1 MLPGAAAAPEAEG
14 TELAADITFTGQTY
28 EHQDVA
34 EFMTRLGLIPQL
46 TGITLAT
53 STDSTTATGTSS
65 ASPAPTVTL
74 KQFTVTA
81 QLRPYTTQPPTTT
94 LTEVAP

>member
-1 MLPGAAAAPEAEG
+1 MAEAAPAAADG
-14 TELAADITFTGQTY
+14 TDVTFTGQT
-28 EHQDVA
+28 EKHRDVA

-46 TGITLAT
+46 MNITLTT
-53 STDSTTATGTSS
+53 STDSSSTASTTTT
-65 ASPAPTVTL
+65 TTF

-94 LTEVAP
+94 LQTEVAP